1 MQTMKAVVPATWRW
15 SAPAAAGL
23 LLALGMAG
31 CDFRPSAPESRAEYF
46 VEKFIREPA
55 ALDDLRAVAALAET
69 DSPETLLTE
78 LPARTAVLYLRARA
92 QAGVSLGFHVAGS
105 FRADD
110 DHKTVDV
117 VVSEDTAL
125 AIEPVRFRVEMT
137 RRDRDWWVT
146 RLQAD

>member
-1 MQTMKAVVPATWRW
+1 MRAMKAVGCASWRW

-23 LLALGMAG
+23 LLALAIAG

-55 ALDDLRAVAALAET
+55 ALDDLRAVAAIAAT
-69 DSPETLLTE
+69 DSPESLLTE
-78 LPARTAVLYLRARA
+78 LPAKTAVLYLRART

-105 FRADD
+105 FPVDD
-110 DHKTVDV
+110 YHKTVDV
-117 VVSEDTAL
+117 VVSEDTTL

>member
-1 MQTMKAVVPATWRW
+1 MQAMKVVVRALWRW

-23 LLALGMAG
+23 LFALGIAG

-55 ALDDLRAVAALAET
+55 ALDDLRAVSALAET
-69 DSPETLLTE
+69 DSPESLPTD
-78 LPARTAVLYLRARA
+78 LPAKTAVLYLRARS
-92 QAGVSLGFHVAGS
+92 QTGVSLGFHVAGS
-105 FRADD
+105 LRVDD

-125 AIEPVRFRVEMT
+125 TIEPVRFRVEMT
-137 RRDRDWWVT
+137 RRDHDWWVT